1 MCVPASKGTQWSPP
15 RTTRGSED
23 VMAGSEPKL
32 YEVSEF
38 RPARGDKHVHH
49 GRTPAAWAGS
59 AIALVGFLV
68 GAAGLVF
75 GNWPVFWAGG
85 VVLVVALIV
94 TIVLQ
99 KMGKGAV

>member
-1 MCVPASKGTQWSPP
+1 
-15 RTTRGSED
+15 
-23 VMAGSEPKL
+23 MAGTEPKI
-32 YEVSEF
+32 YDVSEYE
-38 RPARGDKHVHH
+38 PAPGNKHVHH

-59 AIALVGFLV
+59 VIALIGFLV

-85 VVLVVALIV
+85 VLLVVALIATV
-94 TIVLQ
+94 VLQ

>member
-1 MCVPASKGTQWSPP
+1 
-15 RTTRGSED
+15 
-23 VMAGSEPKL
+23 MAGTEPKI
-32 YEVSEF
+32 YDVSEYE
-38 RPARGDKHVHH
+38 PAPGNKHVHH

-59 AIALVGFLV
+59 VIALVGFLV

-85 VVLVVALIV
+85 VLLVVALIATV
-94 TIVLQ
+94 VLQ